1 MANTKNDTK
10 ITQETL
16 DLLNKAIENL
26 TGAPPAADNTNT
38 PKSRGGAGRGNQQ
51 ADPSNFGQVLTHL
64 VKAVSALTQQFNS
77 LKEAQV
83 EHPAGVD
90 VPEVRNLQETVR
102 VQGDEIDE
110 CRQRGMKGN
119 LILCSP
125 TANNKINLIKSDDQ
139 LREAK
144 QSLTDHILAIVKQK
158 YDVVV
163 PLQDLQALH
172 RLPNGNVIL
181 RLWNRAP
188 GSAWCKLVDGIKSGK
203 NMGMNFFTNFHL
215 TKRRNSLLYEV
226 RQLKKAG
233 SILKFYTD
241 ENGQI
246 YFRTKENGPKHKIT
260 YFTESRNSNPIT
272 LLNKDEIVAK
282 IEKCQ

>member
-26 TGAPPAADNTNT
+26 TGAPPAADNTKET
-38 PKSRGGAGRGNQQ
+38 PRSRGGAGRGNQQ

-83 EHPAGVD
+83 DHPAGVD

-125 TANNKINLIKSDDQ
+125 TAN
-139 LREAK
+139 
-144 QSLTDHILAIVKQK
+144 
-158 YDVVV
+158 
-163 PLQDLQALH
+163 
-172 RLPNGNVIL
+172 
-181 RLWNRAP
+181 
-188 GSAWCKLVDGIKSGK
+188 
-203 NMGMNFFTNFHL
+203 
-215 TKRRNSLLYEV
+215 
-226 RQLKKAG
+226 
-233 SILKFYTD
+233 
-241 ENGQI
+241 
-246 YFRTKENGPKHKIT
+246 KENKS
-260 YFTESRNSNPIT
+260 Y
-272 LLNKDEIVAK
+272 
-282 IEKCQ
+282 